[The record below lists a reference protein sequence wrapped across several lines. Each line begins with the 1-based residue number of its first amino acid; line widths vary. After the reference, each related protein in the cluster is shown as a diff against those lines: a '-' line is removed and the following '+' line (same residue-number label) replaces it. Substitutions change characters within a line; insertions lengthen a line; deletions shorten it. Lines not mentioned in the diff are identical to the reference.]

1 MKIQKIERGIH
12 TIELYACNLKYEQ
25 VQKVMD
31 WLVEEKQLQIVRRDP
46 FNIDRHAKSDFLIAS
61 GVRIHIY
68 QSHDKSNGLGL
79 VINPSSLLAGSYQPT
94 QLFHPK
100 KKACGEVLLQ
110 TEEILHELR
119 LEDNAHP
126 RKLVVQPE
134 ELSLSQMDLTMNL
147 WLSNDADLPELIR
160 LFKKA
165 KLPPS
170 FKRCKGKNRE
180 IDRHCF
186 VMNCHT
192 VAFKAYDKIYELQR
206 DGRCP
211 AKLAGKKLLRI
222 EVSLKREAFVKKLKL
237 NRTDDL
243 HTMLKAGYDAMEDI
257 ILDYLHK
264 LFPCTGR
271 HLSFNEAIRCIQRSG
286 LKEKQKEQMCFLVRK
301 ISDGKNGWNSALDEL
316 RKEYSIRDDR
326 TIQALYQ
333 AFDSLNLNPIPLRN
347 DSTFGSLPFIL
358 DMIQQA
364 ISKS

>member
-1 MKIQKIERGIH
+1 MKIKKIERGIH

-25 VQKVMD
+25 VQKVND
-31 WLVEEKQLQIVRRDP
+31 WLAKEKKLQIVWRDP

-61 GVRIHIY
+61 GVRIRID
-68 QSHDKSNGLGL
+68 QSHNKSNGIGL
-79 VINPSSLLAGSYQPT
+79 IINPSSLLADDYQPT

-180 IDRHCF
+180 INRHCF

-192 VAFKAYDKIYELQR
+192 VAFKAYDKIYELQKNH
-206 DGRCP
+206 RCP

-257 ILDYLHK
+257 ILDYLHNCSLAQVGIYPLTRPSAVSRLLISRK
-264 LFPCTGR
+264 SKKRRCAFLCARLAMERTDGTLRWTSSEKSTASEMIGLSRHFTR
-271 HLSFNEAIRCIQRSG
+271 HLT
-286 LKEKQKEQMCFLVRK
+286 V
-301 ISDGKNGWNSALDEL
+301 
-316 RKEYSIRDDR
+316 
-326 TIQALYQ
+326 
-333 AFDSLNLNPIPLRN
+333 
-347 DSTFGSLPFIL
+347 
-358 DMIQQA
+358 
-364 ISKS
+364 

>member
-1 MKIQKIERGIH
+1 M
-12 TIELYACNLKYEQ
+12 L
-25 VQKVMD
+25 
-31 WLVEEKQLQIVRRDP
+31 LVCGFVSISP
-46 FNIDRHAKSDFLIAS
+46 HN
-61 GVRIHIY
+61 
-68 QSHDKSNGLGL
+68 KSNGIGL
-79 VINPSSLLAGSYQPT
+79 IINPSSLLADDYQPT

-222 EVSLKREAFVKKLKL
+222 EVSLKREAFVKKLRL
-237 NRTDDL
+237 NRADDL
-243 HTMLKAGYDAMEDI
+243 HTMLKPAM
-257 ILDYLHK
+257 
-264 LFPCTGR
+264 T
-271 HLSFNEAIRCIQRSG
+271 QW
-286 LKEKQKEQMCFLVRK
+286 K
-301 ISDGKNGWNSALDEL
+301 ISYWTICINCSLAQAGIYPLTRPSAVSRLL
-316 RKEYSIRDDR
+316 ISRK
-326 TIQALYQ
+326 
-333 AFDSLNLNPIPLRN
+333 
-347 DSTFGSLPFIL
+347 
-358 DMIQQA
+358 
-364 ISKS
+364 SKREDVLFCAQD

>member
-1 MKIQKIERGIH
+1 MKIQKIERGVH

-100 KKACGEVLLQ
+100 KKACGEVLLR

-147 WLSNDADLPELIR
+147 WLSDDADLPELIR
-160 LFKKA
+160 LFKKGQTA
-165 KLPPS
+165 PGLQ
-170 FKRCKGKNRE
+170 
-180 IDRHCF
+180 
-186 VMNCHT
+186 
-192 VAFKAYDKIYELQR
+192 ALQR
-206 DGRCP
+206 QKPRNKPALFCHELPHRC
-211 AKLAGKKLLRI
+211 LQSLRQ
-222 EVSLKREAFVKKLKL
+222 
-237 NRTDDL
+237 DL
-243 HTMLKAGYDAMEDI
+243 
-257 ILDYLHK
+257 
-264 LFPCTGR
+264 
-271 HLSFNEAIRCIQRSG
+271 
-286 LKEKQKEQMCFLVRK
+286 
-301 ISDGKNGWNSALDEL
+301 
-316 RKEYSIRDDR
+316 
-326 TIQALYQ
+326 
-333 AFDSLNLNPIPLRN
+333 
-347 DSTFGSLPFIL
+347 
-358 DMIQQA
+358 
-364 ISKS
+364 

>member
-31 WLVEEKQLQIVRRDP
+31 WLAEEKQLQIVQRD
-46 FNIDRHAKSDFLIAS
+46 FLNIDRHAKSDFLIAS
-61 GVRIHIY
+61 GVRIRID
-68 QSHDKSNGLGL
+68 QSHNKSNGIGL
-79 VINPSSLLAGSYQPT
+79 IINPSSLLADDYQPT

-147 WLSNDADLPELIR
+147 WLSDDADLPELIR

-165 KLPPS
+165 KLPQG

-180 IDRHCF
+180 INRHCF
-186 VMNCHT
+186 VMNCDT

-222 EVSLKREAFVKKLKL
+222 EVSLRAPNK
-237 NRTDDL
+237 T
-243 HTMLKAGYDAMEDI
+243 
-257 ILDYLHK
+257 
-264 LFPCTGR
+264 
-271 HLSFNEAIRCIQRSG
+271 
-286 LKEKQKEQMCFLVRK
+286 
-301 ISDGKNGWNSALDEL
+301 
-316 RKEYSIRDDR
+316 
-326 TIQALYQ
+326 
-333 AFDSLNLNPIPLRN
+333 
-347 DSTFGSLPFIL
+347 
-358 DMIQQA
+358 
-364 ISKS
+364 